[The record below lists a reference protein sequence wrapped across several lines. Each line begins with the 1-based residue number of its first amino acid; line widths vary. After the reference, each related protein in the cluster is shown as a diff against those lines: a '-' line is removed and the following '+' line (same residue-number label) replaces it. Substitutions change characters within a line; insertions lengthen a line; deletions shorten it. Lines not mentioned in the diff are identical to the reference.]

1 MIKRLAPQL
10 SAAHVIAVV
19 ALVAAIGTGAAFG
32 LPGKNSIDKNDIAK
46 NAVKSKQVKN
56 NGIKGV
62 DVKAETLNGS
72 DIADGSISAAE
83 VSKDS
88 LGGAEVNEASLDT
101 VPSAGEAANA
111 GTLGGLG
118 PDAFERAGT
127 VRTFQFRAA
136 IGASAIDV
144 FSAGPFQLVGSCLLS
159 GAGGT
164 QLVPTVTVA
173 TTEND
178 SIAFAAQL
186 SDPIVVNS
194 DGDFDVG
201 ESLPF
206 AVYQESS
213 PASVLTAATGRMA
226 SPSGVSVTVDLTL
239 ASRVFSNNPS
249 ERVGCVFAGSAIVDP
264 P

>member
-1 MIKRLAPQL
+1 MIKRFASHL
-10 SAAHVIAVV
+10 SAANVIAVI

-32 LPGKNSIDKNDIAK
+32 LPGKSSVDKNDIAK

-56 NGIKGV
+56 NGIKG
-62 DVKAETLNGS
+62 A
-72 DIADGSISAAE
+72 DIADGAVTGAE
-83 VSKDS
+83 VADGSI
-88 LGGAEVNEASLDT
+88 GGPEVNEASLGT

-127 VRTFQFRAA
+127 VRTFQVRAA
-136 IGASAIDV
+136 IGATAIDV
-144 FSAGPFQLVGSCLLS
+144 FSAGPFRLVGSCLLS
-159 GAGGT
+159 GGGGT
-164 QLVPTVTVA
+164 QLVPTVTAA

-178 SIAFAAQL
+178 SIASATQFGSNDA
-186 SDPIVVNS
+186 IFENS

-206 AVYQESS
+206 AAYQESS
-213 PASVLTAATGRMA
+213 PASVLTTGTGRMA
-226 SPSGVSVTVDLTL
+226 SPSGVAVTVDLTL

-249 ERVGCVFAGSAIVDP
+249 ERVGCLFAGSAIVDP